1 MKDDNVTAFQIF
13 RQHYPK
19 GMIASCG
26 KEYMHMVRDCILED
40 YRTSVAANMQYQK
53 HHRKEQSSFPSH
65 IGNYCLQLKEY
76 TQISLAEVP
85 VIAYP
90 WKIDRLVDTCRFIQ
104 KFHYDDRNHIV
115 FYFREMKI
123 AFVINGNHSIYRG
136 IYLKEGKLPAQ
147 CYDDAYLFEHAE
159 VDARGEHF
167 ISKNTKEILNNIQD
181 PRLAMIFT
189 ISSELYEAGT
199 KIKNRK

>member
-1 MKDDNVTAFQIF
+1 M
-13 RQHYPK
+13 
-19 GMIASCG
+19 
-26 KEYMHMVRDCILED
+26 
-40 YRTSVAANMQYQK
+40 
-53 HHRKEQSSFPSH
+53 
-65 IGNYCLQLKEY
+65 
-76 TQISLAEVP
+76 
-85 VIAYP
+85 
-90 WKIDRLVDTCRFIQ
+90 DTCRFIQ